1 MPQWARGSDDE
12 RAFVLQWV
20 MTSIADVI
28 QAQVDAYNARD
39 AEAFAN
45 CYSESATVIGPDG
58 SVMMTGRDA
67 IASVYGQLFA
77 QSPDLH
83 VEIGTRISAGDWV
96 VDEEDASGINFEGMP
111 PAMHALIVYHVSEG
125 RIDRAQML
133 A

>member
-1 MPQWARGSDDE
+1 MISP
-12 RAFVLQWV
+12 
-20 MTSIADVI
+20 ADVV

-39 AEAFAN
+39 AEAFAE
-45 CYSESATVIGPDG
+45 CYDESATVIGPDG

-67 IASVYGQLFA
+67 ISGVYGQLFA

-83 VEIGTRISAGDWV
+83 LEMGTRLSAGDWV
-96 VDEEDASGINFEGMP
+96 VDEEDVSGVDFEGMP
-111 PAMHALIVYHVSEG
+111 PAMHALIVYHVTEG